1 MKKKQQYLTPAT
13 DAVNLQLADRILG
26 ASDWLL
32 LGGQGDFSYD
42 IEEDDEFA
50 GI

>member
-1 MKKKQQYLTPAT
+1 MKKKLQYLTPAT

-32 LGGQGDFSYD
+32 LGGQGDFTYEVETD
-42 IEEDDEFA
+42 TEFE
-50 GI
+50 